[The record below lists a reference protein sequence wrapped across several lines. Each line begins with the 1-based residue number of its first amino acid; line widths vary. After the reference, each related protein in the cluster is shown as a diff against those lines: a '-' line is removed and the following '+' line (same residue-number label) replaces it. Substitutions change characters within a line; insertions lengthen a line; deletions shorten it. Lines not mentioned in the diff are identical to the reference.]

1 MTITQVDIPLDFRTI
16 NYGFSVADH
25 NCAAY
30 STGTGFYALGDCNGS
45 GNRSIAII
53 NPAYPLDNNQRLI
66 GLHGYATYGGPR
78 GSSGIG
84 LGIANS
90 ISNVQQQIKPVGGGQ
105 IELAVSVDS
114 GAYGAMP
121 SIVFFVNAIDDG
133 SFAYALTEL
142 VLTVL
147 VDDSIAQGQPPVVGN
162 GPPPQHYSNDCKTNL
177 TYQYGIGPNCLD
189 IGDTAEFISGNTN
202 IGNILSVIFNPP
214 ATLSF
219 LYADNWDPTKVP
231 EIGYFLTENPLG
243 NKTFSFDRAA
253 YADPSKIPVPIEV
266 AKLEIFGPNQGSS
279 FNLFAKVLGVHGS
292 NSQPPVIAGGDLAI
306 QQAIGDSITKAI
318 NDESTNVGQKID
330 NGLNDFKN
338 SIQDLI
344 TNFPTQLFS
353 AFISGVTGLPQ
364 STTQNL
370 LANIKIPPELIDR
383 FVTFIQDLIST
394 EGIAFTKF
402 ISTLGINNLAKV
414 DSNIV
419 GQTQSFNG
427 TLSAQETVVNNLLKG
442 QYVNADSFFNDLKGA
457 GNDVALLEWLQNA
470 YLLVVGTF
478 EFLKSKTDIADIV
491 TKQLLLGQYTPLPN
505 DLATLINIKFR
516 GQITQDEL
524 YSEGA
529 RLGLSH
535 QRIDNA
541 LLASTPLPP
550 IDVITQD
557 FMRGYINEQQHDGF
571 LGRRGFSLDDI
582 KLIKASYNIIPPPTD
597 ITRMADKHIFS
608 SDIPTYFG
616 QYTEIPQPYID
627 AMKQWGLGGD
637 WTNKLWAA
645 HWSLPGLQD
654 VFSMFHRGI
663 ITEDQL
669 NGFFSLTDIL
679 PFFREQLKKLN
690 YSLIT
695 RVDIRRFY
703 AEGVFTEAQVKDAY
717 IKLGFDATN
726 ADLQTQFTV
735 LHERASELPAK
746 IKIKNLTESLVV
758 KAYKSNVIGKQEA
771 INRLGLVGYLPN
783 DASIILDL
791 ENQLDNSS
799 ILADKTQHY
808 HDRLLNHIL
817 ASFSKATISEAEA
830 RQYLLQI
837 GVPSA
842 EVESELTYTNIERVL
857 ALKEYA
863 EQHVRSTYS
872 SGQLSKVDA
881 TNLLTSIGFNMSEI
895 LFLFQELD
903 LVRNLR
909 NKPLSETQLK
919 EIYGANLITPQ
930 ELYDEFVSIGYNDK
944 HANWLTQ
951 TIVKA

>member
-1 MTITQVDIPLDFRTI
+1 MTVKQVDIPLNFTVI
-16 NYGFSVADH
+16 NYGFSVTDH
-25 NCAAY
+25 NCADY
-30 STGTGFYALGDCNGS
+30 SPGTGFYALGDCNGS
-45 GNRSIAII
+45 GNRTIAIV
-53 NPAYPLDNNQRLI
+53 NTAYPLDNNQRLI
-66 GLHGYATYGGPR
+66 GLHGFATYGGPR

-84 LGIANS
+84 IGLTTNQG
-90 ISNVQQQIKPVGGGQ
+90 NVSQQIKPVGGGQ
-105 IELAVSVDS
+105 IELSVSVDS
-114 GAYGAMP
+114 GAFGAKP
-121 SIVFFVNAIDDG
+121 PILFFVNALDDG
-133 SFAYALTEL
+133 TFPYAITKL

-147 VDDSIAQGQPPVVGN
+147 VDDSIDIGTPPVIGN
-162 GPPPQHYSNDCKTNL
+162 GPPLQHASGDCKSNL
-177 TYQYGIGPNCLD
+177 SYQYGIGPNCID
-189 IGDTAEFISGNTN
+189 IDDIVEFHSGLTN
-202 IGNILSVIFNPP
+202 IGNILSIIFNPP
-214 ATLSF
+214 AVLQF
-219 LYADNWDPTKVP
+219 LYVENWDTSAVP
-231 EIGYFLTENPLG
+231 ALPYFIVENPLG
-243 NKTFSFDRAA
+243 QRVYSFDKVT
-253 YADPSKIPVPIEV
+253 YSDPSQIPIPIEC
-266 AKLEIFGPNQGSS
+266 AKLEIFGPSLNQS
-279 FNLFAKVLGVHGS
+279 FNLFAHVVDIKNPIIANPIGAGIDLGNTLEHLNDIVTAINNENDNLGGKLE
-292 NSQPPVIAGGDLAI
+292 AGLGDLN
-306 QQAIGDSITKAI
+306 GKFDSLI
-318 NDESTNVGQKID
+318 N
-330 NGLNDFKN
+330 
-338 SIQDLI
+338 
-344 TNFPTQLFS
+344 NFPTQLFS
-353 AFISGVTGLPQ
+353 AFISGITGIPQ

-370 LANIKIPPELIDR
+370 LANIKIPQELVDQFI
-383 FVTFIQDLIST
+383 TFIQNLIST
-394 EGIAFTKF
+394 EGIAFTQF
-402 ISTLGINNLAKV
+402 ISNLGKDNLAKV

-419 GQTQSFNG
+419 GQTQSFDG

-457 GNDVALLEWLQNA
+457 GNDVALLTWLQNA
-470 YLLVVGTF
+470 YLLIAGTF
-478 EFLKSKTDIADIV
+478 DFLKSKTDIADIV

-535 QRIDNA
+535 KRIDNA
-541 LLASTPLPP
+541 LLASSPLPP

-627 AMKQWGLGGD
+627 AMQQWGLGGD
-637 WTNKLWAA
+637 WTKKLWAA

-703 AEGVFTEAQVKDAY
+703 AEGVFTEAQVRDAY

-771 INRLGLVGYLPN
+771 INRLGLVGYLPAE
-783 DASIILDL
+783 ASIILDL

-863 EQHVRSTYS
+863 EQHVRSAYS

-903 LVRNLR
+903 LVKNLR
-909 NKPLSETQLK
+909 NKALSETQLK
-919 EIYGANLITPQ
+919 EIYGAQLITPQ
-930 ELYDEFVSIGYNDK
+930 ELYDEFISIGYNDK

-951 TIVKA
+951 TIVKG